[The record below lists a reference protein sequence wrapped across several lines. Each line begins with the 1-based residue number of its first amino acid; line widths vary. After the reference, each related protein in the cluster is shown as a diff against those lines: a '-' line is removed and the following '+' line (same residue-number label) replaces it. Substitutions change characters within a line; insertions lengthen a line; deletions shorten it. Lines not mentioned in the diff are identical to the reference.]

1 MYHRD
6 PDFQFLHDRF
16 RICFTNKRMNENDD
30 GDDDDIEFSWAA
42 ACLPYAGYQ
51 AATQLQDGYQG
62 LEEVRPRKKSLEEEA
77 DYTSRGRSR
86 LTKEVLLP
94 VRRMTCYHTYD
105 GKCKCRIKQYLED
118 MKVGRCK
125 IKIDD
130 EPTSLLPLPHRVIHY
145 AMVEDL
151 FNNGNCL
158 AVCNVS
164 KPMSPRGQD
173 MSVNVEDFFKTLI
186 LQEAVNA
193 NLKPEQI
200 INRFFTHYC
209 FEISNVDGHWPITYR
224 AIQRKFEEK
233 GYGDVVP
240 HIVFWKLWNKG
251 AAGDCVEPPSRIPG
265 VTILTG
271 YSDNFIKLFLDTEG
285 EVGTEHALESANC
298 GKEYLNLAVVD

>member
-1 MYHRD
+1 MGT
-6 PDFQFLHDRF
+6 PLHYASVF
-16 RICFTNKRMNENDD
+16 
-30 GDDDDIEFSWAA
+30 AA
-42 ACLPYAGYQ
+42 
-51 AATQLQDGYQG
+51 
-62 LEEVRPRKKSLEEEA
+62 
-77 DYTSRGRSR
+77 
-86 LTKEVLLP
+86 
-94 VRRMTCYHTYD
+94 
-105 GKCKCRIKQYLED
+105 
-118 MKVGRCK
+118 
-125 IKIDD
+125 
-130 EPTSLLPLPHRVIHY
+130 SLLPLSLSVANLHKNSEVVEDDAQLHWKV
-145 AMVEDL
+145 MVEDL

-200 INRFFTHYC
+200 INRIFKLLLFFLYGRCGIQQKVLVFTYYC
-209 FEISNVDGHWPITYR
+209 FEISNVDGHWPTTYR

-233 GYGDVVP
+233 GYEDVVP

-251 AAGDCVEPPSRIPG
+251 AASDCVEPPSRIPG